1 MAENKNN
8 LFNEPQESPAL
19 VEERISSL
27 RLGLVSNDDESDET
41 RFFLTPEACGMVTS
55 MGYEIL
61 MQSGASIDISYTDDD
76 YLKNNVRIVGRD
88 EALQSDIVLSVRP
101 LSCEDVVKMK
111 SGATLLCLFD
121 SALFEDNLIKALMS
135 AGVTCVCLDNMYSS
149 NGVPIFAQIID
160 EIDGRAAVMYAQE
173 GLSFLGEGKGVLL
186 AGVAGINP
194 CEVLIIGEGC
204 RVQSAAKAAIAAG
217 AKVTLMDNDI
227 SALAEAQAFCGDRLY
242 TAAIHPHVLYNKV
255 KAADVIMF
263 DRCTRDFE
271 FPKQLSVA
279 MKESVYVIDL
289 EDTKPSLSVPRTV
302 AMAISNVMINFL
314 NECILKGGMSQMIV
328 TNEGV
333 QNGVVVYRGK
343 LVDKLIGMHLGIKS
357 LDLNMIISA
366 SN

>member
-1 MAENKNN
+1 MTEDKTTGIM
-8 LFNEPQESPAL
+8 EPQEQL
-19 VEERISSL
+19 LKGVERKPGI
-27 RLGLVSNDDESDET
+27 RLGLVSNDNNSEET

-55 MGYEIL
+55 MGYEIV
-61 MQSGASIDISYTDDD
+61 MQSGASIDISYDDSH
-76 YLKNNVRIVGRD
+76 YAENNVVIVDRE
-88 EALQSDIVLSVRP
+88 EALRADIVLSVRP
-101 LSCEDVVKMK
+101 LPKSDVEKMRP
-111 SGATLLCLFD
+111 GATLLCLFD
-121 SALFEDNLIKALMS
+121 SMLFDESLVKSILS
-135 AGVTCVCLDNMYSS
+135 ANVTCICLDNMYSS
-149 NGVPIFAQIID
+149 NGVPIFAQILD

-204 RVQSAAKAAIAAG
+204 RVQSAAKAAISAG

-227 SALAEAQAFCGDRLY
+227 SALAEAQAYCGDRLY

-255 KAADVIMF
+255 KVADVIML

-279 MKESVYVIDL
+279 MKESVYMIDL

-302 AMAISNVMINFL
+302 AMAISNVMVNFL
-314 NECILKGGMSQMIV
+314 NECILKGGMPQMIA

-343 LVDKLIGMHLGIKS
+343 LIDKLIGMHLGIQS
-357 LDLNMIISA
+357 IDLNMIIST

>member
-111 SGATLLCLFD
+111 AGATLLCLFD

-255 KAADVIMF
+255 KAADVIML

-279 MKESVYVIDL
+279 MKESVYLIDI

-314 NECILKGGMSQMIV
+314 NECLLKGGMSQMIA
-328 TNEGV
+328 TTEGV
-333 QNGVVVYRGK
+333 KAGVVMYRGK
-343 LVDKLIGMHLGIKS
+343 LVDKLIGMHLGIPCV
-357 LDLNMIISA
+357 DLNMMSA
-366 SN
+366 GSN